1 MRQPTH
7 RILSRK
13 RIDRIMQH
21 IFDTN
26 TPFHFENITLV
37 KPTVMAGGNHFIRF
51 LVNQQPIY
59 IQPPKC
65 KTKQGILRVGKRFYT
80 DLVFTHENEK
90 FIQWMENLETYCQEY
105 IYKNRKEWFDGDME
119 MHDVETYF
127 SSPLKIYKSGKYY
140 NARVNITPVLGKP
153 VLKIYDEQE
162 QEVAMDALNDKTD
175 IMTILEIQG
184 IKCSARSFQIEMEI
198 KQILVLHPV
207 DIFEKCLL
215 SRKPDAVGIARAGSL
230 PSLDKPE
237 IVQVDPLPALETSG
251 IALENSSAA
260 VEFSNVTMEVDETTS
275 ALDANIVDET
285 ATITESSDHEEND
298 DIVTGPSLEEY
309 PLDKV
314 NLIDGMQEI
323 EIPLDE
329 LIDGDPI
336 YIKERN
342 DVYYEMYREARRKA
356 KIARDLAL
364 SSYLEAKRIKNTYML
379 DDINDS
385 DEDSEMGSEDGEGQ
399 GEEEN
404 LETISD
410 STIDLEKK

>member
-1 MRQPTH
+1 MRQHPH

-13 RIDRIMQH
+13 SIDRIMQH

-26 TPFHFENITLV
+26 ETFHFENITLV

-51 LVNQQPIY
+51 LANQQPIY

-140 NARVNITPVLGKP
+140 IARVNITPVLGKP

-162 QEVAMDALNDKTD
+162 QEVAMDTLTDKTD

-215 SRKPDAVGIARAGSL
+215 TRKQETAGCAPTIPLLSVQETTGI
-230 PSLDKPE
+230 PT
-237 IVQVDPLPALETSG
+237 V
-251 IALENSSAA
+251 EN
-260 VEFSNVTMEVDETTS
+260 SNVTVEVDDTNSVLET
-275 ALDANIVDET
+275 NIVDENT
-285 ATITESSDHEEND
+285 TITESNEHEERD
-298 DIVTGPSLEEY
+298 DIVTDPSLEEY
-309 PLDKV
+309 PLDKID
-314 NLIDGMQEI
+314 LFDGMQEI

-329 LIDGDPI
+329 LVDSEPI
-336 YIKERN
+336 HIKERN

-385 DEDSEMGSEDGEGQ
+385 DEDSEAGSEDGEEQ
-399 GEEEN
+399 GEGDEEN
-404 LETISD
+404 IETISD
-410 STIDLEKK
+410 STTDLEKK

>member
-26 TPFHFENITLV
+26 ETFQFENITLV

-162 QEVAMDALNDKTD
+162 QEVAMDALTDKTD

-215 SRKPDAVGIARAGSL
+215 TRKPDVAVASSV
-230 PSLDKPE
+230 PTPDKSE
-237 IVQVDPLPALETSG
+237 IVQVP
-251 IALENSSAA
+251 ALENSNIT
-260 VEFSNVTMEVDETTS
+260 VEVDETTS
-275 ALDANIVDET
+275 ALETNATDENT
-285 ATITESSDHEEND
+285 TITESNEHEETD
-298 DIVTGPSLEEY
+298 GVVADPSLEEY
-309 PLDKV
+309 PLDKID
-314 NLIDGMQEI
+314 LLDGMQEI

-329 LIDGDPI
+329 LVDSEPMH
-336 YIKERN
+336 IKERN

-385 DEDSEMGSEDGEGQ
+385 DEDSEVGSEDGEEQ

-404 LETISD
+404 METISD
-410 STIDLEKK
+410 STMDLEKK